1 MVLVL
6 FQVKVMRCLEHPNV
20 LKFIGVLYKDKRLN
34 FIAEYIKGG
43 TLRELIMEMV
53 RGAGLLRL
61 LCVGVCVWACVRACV
76 LLKRVKWSMAADS
89 TSASVCM
96 EGLASMKRLLDR
108 FRVYLLY
115 HGFYVLYIYIDV
127 FICV

>member
-1 MVLVL
+1 M
-6 FQVKVMRCLEHPNV
+6 

-53 RGAGLLRL
+53 RERGFSV
-61 LCVGVCVWACVRACV
+61 CCVCVCVCVCVCACVRACV

-89 TSASVCM
+89 TSACVCM
-96 EGLASMKRLLDR
+96 EGLASMKRLLER
-108 FRVYLLY
+108 FIVYL
-115 HGFYVLYIYIDV
+115 
-127 FICV
+127 

>member
-1 MVLVL
+1 
-6 FQVKVMRCLEHPNV
+6 MRCLEHPNV

-61 LCVGVCVWACVRACV
+61 LCVGVCVCACVRV
-76 LLKRVKWSMAADS
+76 VKTCEVEHGCRQHFSF
-89 TSASVCM
+89 C
-96 EGLASMKRLLDR
+96 
-108 FRVYLLY
+108 LY
-115 HGFYVLYIYIDV
+115 GGIS
-127 FICV
+127 